1 MRQCEPALSIRP
13 FHEVD
18 AHSLLE
24 VRVRN
29 REFLQ
34 PFEPIRPESHFT
46 LEGCQDHIAAA
57 GRDWQEDKAYAYGI
71 FLDDQLAGRVALANV
86 SRGAWQNATIGYF
99 MDQQH
104 NGKGYMTKA
113 VRLAVTE
120 AFDKLGLHRVQGAV
134 MPRNVASIKVLE
146 KAGFRY
152 EGLSLRYLNIH
163 GVWEDHVIYAI
174 TSEDLQKQDEY

>member
-1 MRQCEPALSIRP
+1 MQNDGAILTIRP
-13 FHEVD
+13 FAEGD
-18 AHSLLE
+18 AHALLE
-24 VRVRN
+24 LRLRN

-34 PFEPIRPESHFT
+34 PFEPIRPDSHFT
-46 LEGCQDHIAAA
+46 LEGCLEHIAAA
-57 GRDWQEDKAYAYGI
+57 ERDWQEDKAYAFGI
-71 FLDDQLAGRVALANV
+71 FLDNLLAGRVALANV

-174 TSEDLQKQDEY
+174 TTEDLQK